1 MDKKLNSETGVGVLL
16 LANLDLQLAIV
27 KCGSN
32 LYLFF

>member
-16 LANLDLQLAIV
+16 LADLQLAIV